1 MNNKNLIEATLKVLG
16 RFNYT
21 DSIKE
26 TEGTEIAGE
35 YWMAVLEILRE
46 KKIAIERSYGDL
58 YVRNRRNISSM
69 VALCK
74 DELARIDKEDSK
86 NELEEKVKRLTV
98 ENLEYQNNEA
108 KYQKDIRVY
117 KTISIILGISTSILG
132 LLAFFKN

>member
-1 MNNKNLIEATLKVLG
+1 
-16 RFNYT
+16 
-21 DSIKE
+21 
-26 TEGTEIAGE
+26 
-35 YWMAVLEILRE
+35 
-46 KKIAIERSYGDL
+46 
-58 YVRNRRNISSM
+58 M

-74 DELARIDKEDSK
+74 DELARIDKEDNK

-132 LLAFFKN
+132 LLAFFKS

>member
-1 MNNKNLIEATLKVLG
+1 M
-16 RFNYT
+16 NYT

-108 KYQKDIRVY
+108 KYQKDIRV
-117 KTISIILGISTSILG
+117 
-132 LLAFFKN
+132 

>member
-16 RFNYT
+16 RLNYT

-58 YVRNRRNISSM
+58 YIRNRRNISSM

-86 NELEEKVKRLTV
+86 NELEEKVKKLTV

-108 KYQKDIRVY
+108 KYQK
-117 KTISIILGISTSILG
+117 T
-132 LLAFFKN
+132 

>member
-1 MNNKNLIEATLKVLG
+1 
-16 RFNYT
+16 
-21 DSIKE
+21 
-26 TEGTEIAGE
+26 
-35 YWMAVLEILRE
+35 MAVLEILRE

-117 KTISIILGISTSILG
+117 KTISIILGISLRCSGIPSFQ
-132 LLAFFKN
+132 LLISSLSLQARFYYLPYQSLPTHLCTRRPLKIYSFYS